1 MIPFVV
7 LTGEVAAYSLYL
19 KAQAVSKQS
28 VVRIGDIARVA
39 GELNPGTIGAKVVVK
54 DLRRPRYISRA
65 DLERSLAVGPE
76 KLERVYGNGVWIV
89 PVTRRMSA
97 EALVDELRRRLA
109 GLAGGKDFLKRH
121 RLRVDGGAGLDAT
134 PDADAL
140 HFVLPSRIEQF
151 SPGMRMITVD
161 VRGKRDGREKVLLRQ
176 HVPVKIFRKVRVSVA
191 TRDLAVGERMRK
203 GDWRVEERE
212 IDYAPERYAM
222 GDLTGRRVMSKLRQG
237 TALTASVVQVMPA
250 VRRGQPVELVY
261 QTPGLVIKCR
271 SVAGRDGKVGD
282 IIPVTTVFPSGKGK
296 RELRARIV
304 DDGRAVLVGPLA
316 SGKAG
321 GLASRE

>member
-1 MIPFVV
+1 
-7 LTGEVAAYSLYL
+7 
-19 KAQAVSKQS
+19 
-28 VVRIGDIARVA
+28 
-39 GELNPGTIGAKVVVK
+39 
-54 DLRRPRYISRA
+54 
-65 DLERSLAVGPE
+65 
-76 KLERVYGNGVWIV
+76 
-89 PVTRRMSA
+89 
-97 EALVDELRRRLA
+97 
-109 GLAGGKDFLKRH
+109 
-121 RLRVDGGAGLDAT
+121 
-134 PDADAL
+134 
-140 HFVLPSRIEQF
+140 VLPSRIEQF

-176 HVPVKIFRKVRVSVA
+176 HVPVKIFRKVRVAVA

-222 GDLTGRRVMSKLRQG
+222 GDLTGRRVMSKLRAG
-237 TALTASVVQVMPA
+237 TALTASVIQVMPA

-316 SGKAG
+316 SGKPR